1 MTAVVV
7 LVAAVA
13 AVDVAAAVDDD
24 ATQDLRLLQVR
35 CLLNYHCH
43 SYLLRHSCAQDE
55 NTVLRP
61 WRLVARCSSQ
71 R

>member
-7 LVAAVA
+7 LVAAAVA
-13 AVDVAAAVDDD
+13 AADVAAAAADDG

-43 SYLLRHSCAQDE
+43 FYLLRHSCAQDE
-55 NTVLRP
+55 NTVLKHNRF
-61 WRLVARCSSQ
+61 LF
-71 R
+71 